1 MDVDIDG
8 HKVTMQLDTGAA
20 VSIIP
25 DTIYNKYLTGRCL
38 PETKPL
44 RSYSGNQL
52 DLLGELEVPVKYESQ
67 TADTTLSSSKRRQDS
82 TVRKELA

>member
-1 MDVDIDG
+1 MA
-8 HKVTMQLDTGAA
+8 TMQLDTGAA

-38 PETKPL
+38 TETKPL

-52 DLLGELEVPVKYESQ
+52 DLLGELEAPVMYKFKQ
-67 TADTTLSSSKRRQDS
+67 
-82 TVRKELA
+82 